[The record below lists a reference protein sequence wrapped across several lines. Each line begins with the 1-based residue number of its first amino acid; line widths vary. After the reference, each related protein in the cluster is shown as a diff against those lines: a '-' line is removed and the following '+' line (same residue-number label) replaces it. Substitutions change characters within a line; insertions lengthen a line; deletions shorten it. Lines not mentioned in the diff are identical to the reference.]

1 MPVHCFTGPLRDWEL
16 RAHPS
21 EEQSLIVQNV
31 LQMGFD
37 PTWVTNLVENKFAQT
52 GTFYL
57 SESELVADLVHS
69 GCGASSSP
77 GESRGRLDSHLG
89 WGCLT
94 SSSLPLEHPEVL
106 PSLCLGWNWEGWCP
120 QIGLSLGGWAMRL
133 WFKETWRSCGHWDAR
148 AASGC
153 GGDILGASCCPQT
166 CSNWQFQDVQA
177 CAQIHSWSSF
187 ETKLLGWMIK
197 PI

>member
-1 MPVHCFTGPLRDWEL
+1 MWSTIKEWHIFCPKPWLFGKVPVHCFTGPLRDWEL

-57 SESELVADLVHS
+57 SESELVSDLVHS

-77 GESRGRLDSHLG
+77 GESRGRPDSQLG

-94 SSSLPLEHPEVL
+94 SSSLPLEHCWSILSFCLHSAWAGIERVMPPNLPFLGRLSNEVL
-106 PSLCLGWNWEGWCP
+106 EKLWSLGCQGLCLP
-120 QIGLSLGGWAMRL
+120 AL
-133 WFKETWRSCGHWDAR
+133 
-148 AASGC
+148 GC
-153 GGDILGASCCPQT
+153 GGDILGASCCSQT
-166 CSNWQFQDVQA
+166 CSNWQLHDV
-177 CAQIHSWSSF
+177 
-187 ETKLLGWMIK
+187 
-197 PI
+197 